1 MKDFKEKAKKV
12 LDHMSESKGA
22 VATGAVA
29 VGSVASQ
36 AAVTVDSTTGV
47 LSGNIDTAMY
57 SSGIPIVIGF
67 IAFTLGVGAVIG
79 LLKRAR

>member
-1 MKDFKEKAKKV
+1 MKNRLQDLQNRLASMKAPIV
-12 LDHMSESKGA
+12 AGA
-22 VATGAVA
+22 VTLSA
-29 VGSVASQ
+29 VASQ
-36 AAVTVDSTTGV
+36 AAVSVDTATGA
-47 LSGNIDTAMY
+47 LTGNIDTTMY

>member
-1 MKDFKEKAKKV
+1 MGFQKFKAK
-12 LDHMSESKGA
+12 LADSKA
-22 VATGAVA
+22 TVATGVVA
-29 VGSVASQ
+29 LGSVASQ

-47 LSGNIDTAMY
+47 LSGDIDTAMY

>member
-1 MKDFKEKAKKV
+1 MQRFQKVSKKV
-12 LDHMSESKGA
+12 LDRINQSKGA
-22 VATGAVA
+22 VATGVVA
-29 VGSVASQ
+29 LGSVASQ

>member
-12 LDHMSESKGA
+12 LDRMSESKVS
-22 VATGAVA
+22 VATGALA

-36 AAVTVDSTTGV
+36 AAVTVDPTTGV

>member
-1 MKDFKEKAKKV
+1 MQRFQKTSKKV
-12 LDHMSESKGA
+12 LDKLAQSKGVV
-22 VATGAVA
+22 VAGATTIGA
-29 VGSVASQ
+29 VASQ